1 MEGDARVRKGTR
13 KRKQRAKLTDINA
26 TDSDDYDS
34 SPKHHSSDGENTS
47 KNSKRKRRR
56 PRLTGLSKQR
66 QAANARERSRTHSVN
81 SAFSALR
88 ILIPTEPSDRKLSKI
103 ETLRLASSYIAHLGS
118 MLRSGTQCP
127 NVAKV
132 AEHSGA
138 ISPSSASRV
147 CTFCLSLLKAVSK
160 DDGPNNRVHSQGQ

>member
-1 MEGDARVRKGTR
+1 MEKTR
-13 KRKQRAKLTDINA
+13 QKT
-26 TDSDDYDS
+26 
-34 SPKHHSSDGENTS
+34 
-47 KNSKRKRRR
+47 
-56 PRLTGLSKQR
+56 
-66 QAANARERSRTHSVN
+66 AREREEDLGLQASASNDKRPTHGNEVELTVSI

-147 CTFCLSLLKAVSK
+147 CTFCLSLLKAVS
-160 DDGPNNRVHSQGQ
+160 DTSIHSLSVHIVLCNLRLQYFYHLMSWLD

>member
-1 MEGDARVRKGTR
+1 MHQEGI
-13 KRKQRAKLTDINA
+13 AKKKTTGKA
-26 TDSDDYDS
+26 SGPQCYDSEDYDS
-34 SPKHHSSDGENTS
+34 SPKHHGSDVENGS
-47 KNSKRKRRR
+47 KNSKKKRRR

-88 ILIPTEPSDRKLSKI
+88 VLIPTEPSDRKLSKI

-118 MLRSGTQCP
+118 MLVNGTQCP

-132 AEHSGA
+132 AEHSGE
-138 ISPSSASRV
+138 ISPSSSSRV

-160 DDGPNNRVHSQGQ
+160 EEGGNNRVHSQGQ